1 VVDINPERQGQ
12 YLPATG
18 QVVVSPQH
26 LAEYRPDTLIITN
39 PTYTNEIERQ
49 VQQLGVACEFL
60 VL

>member
-1 VVDINPERQGQ
+1 
-12 YLPATG
+12 
-18 QVVVSPQH
+18 VSPQH

-39 PTYTNEIERQ
+39 PTYTQEIERQ